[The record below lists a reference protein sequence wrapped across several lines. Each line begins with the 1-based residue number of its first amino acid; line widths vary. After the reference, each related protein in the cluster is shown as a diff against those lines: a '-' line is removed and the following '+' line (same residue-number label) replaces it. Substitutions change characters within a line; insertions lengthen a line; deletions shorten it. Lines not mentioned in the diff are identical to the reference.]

1 MEYKVLYR
9 KYRPDSFENIVDQD
23 YIITI
28 LNNSIKN
35 NKISHAYIFS
45 GPRGTG
51 KTSTAKVFAK
61 AVNCLNPTEKG
72 PCGECDMCK
81 IFNSNTDIIELDA
94 ASNNGVDEIRE
105 IIDNVKLAP
114 SYSKYKV
121 YIIDE
126 VHMLTQNAF
135 NALLLTLEEPPSNV
149 IFIMATTN
157 IENVPVTILSR
168 CQRFDFKKISHD
180 ALVSRLKYVCEQ
192 ENINITDEAIGEIAK
207 LSDGGMRDALSILD
221 QVQQENTVIELDTIQ
236 KIYGIVPNK
245 LIIDLIDEFN
255 LQNTDSVIKHITEF
269 QSLGLNYKTL
279 VKYTINILRSKAIE
293 TINERDLDSYN
304 KYKNIILELNRTINE
319 ANVYVNPFILYELAF
334 LNNIY
339 PQQSSENVT
348 EKFIIPEKKK
358 EVADSKRR
366 EANYFPGNKIEEKSL
381 DTQNYFPGNNFGQN
395 QFDQKKDIRVNNCFV
410 NPQKEILNNLK
421 TSWSSFVDGVT
432 NNQILSLI
440 VDTVP
445 VAASDKIIIVTT
457 SSIGTT
463 ELINLETQKIE
474 NELRSYYKNDYF
486 VVALTKQE
494 WNEYRKKYILDIKNG
509 VKYQYKE
516 ELKEEVKQDDDI
528 ESMAKNIFN
537 EDKIEIN

>member
-61 AVNCLNPTEKG
+61 AVNCLNPKDTG

-168 CQRFDFKKISHD
+168 CQRFDFKKISYE

-192 ENINITDEAIGEIAK
+192 ENINITDEAVGEIAK
-207 LSDGGMRDALSILD
+207 LADGGMRDALSILD
-221 QVQQENTVIELDTIQ
+221 QVQQENTIVDLDAIQ

-245 LIIDLIDEFN
+245 LINDLIDLFN
-255 LQNTDSVIKHITEF
+255 SQDTDGVIKHITEF
-269 QSLGLNYKTL
+269 QNLGLNYKTL
-279 VKYTINILRSKAIE
+279 VKYTINILRSKAISS
-293 TINERDLDSYN
+293 INEKDFDSYN
-304 KYKNIILELNRTINE
+304 KYKCIILELNRTINE
-319 ANVYVNPFILYELAF
+319 ANVYVNPFILYEIAF

-339 PQQSSENVT
+339 PHRYSELNFN
-348 EKFIIPEKKK
+348 KFIIPEKQV
-358 EVADSKRR
+358 EIANSKQTKTD
-366 EANYFPGNKIEEKSL
+366 YFPGNKKEEGIQGN
-381 DTQNYFPGNNFGQN
+381 QNYFPGNNFEQN
-395 QFDQKKDIRVNNCFV
+395 QFELKKKIRVNNCFV
-410 NPQKEILNNLK
+410 NPQKEILNYLK
-421 TSWSSFVDGVT
+421 NTWPSFIDEVT

-440 VDTVP
+440 IDTTP
-445 VAASDKIIIVTT
+445 VAASDKVIIITA

-474 NELRSYYKNDYF
+474 NELKNYYKTDYF
-486 VVALTKQE
+486 VIAITQNE
-494 WNEYRKKYILDIKNG
+494 WDEYRKKYILDIKNG
-509 VKYQYKE
+509 IKYQYKE
-516 ELKEEVKQDDDI
+516 EPKEEVKESDDI
-528 ESMAKNIFN
+528 EAVAKNIFS